1 MQFNKIY
8 DIYQK
13 FEERNI
19 IFSFSGVIT
28 SDFLNAVLDIVEAK
42 VDYLEESP
50 KIKKKVLKI
59 LVECVQNIYYHAENQ
74 FSFLKEEETK
84 KKSNNALVMV
94 VKDDEGFIIET
105 GNYIENHLVD
115 DLKERI
121 ENINKLDKIEL
132 RELYRDVLANGTF
145 SDKGTAGLGMIDIA
159 RKSGNKLNYSF
170 LPVDSDLSFFTLSVN
185 IN

>member
-84 KKSNNALVMV
+84 IIMTKEDVALF
-94 VKDDEGFIIET
+94 KA
-105 GNYIENHLVD
+105 
-115 DLKERI
+115 K
-121 ENINKLDKIEL
+121 
-132 RELYRDVLANGTF
+132 
-145 SDKGTAGLGMIDIA
+145 
-159 RKSGNKLNYSF
+159 
-170 LPVDSDLSFFTLSVN
+170 
-185 IN
+185 

>member
-42 VDYLEESP
+42 VDSIGESP

-59 LVECVQNIYYHAENQ
+59 LVECVQNIYYHGENQ
-74 FSFLKEEETK
+74 FSSLKDNVAK
-84 KKSNNALVMV
+84 KKLNNALVMV
-94 VKDDEGFIIET
+94 VKEDQGFLVET

-121 ENINKLDKIEL
+121 ENINKLDKLEL
-132 RELYRDVLANGTF
+132 RELYRDVLANGNF
-145 SDKGTAGLGMIDIA
+145 SDRGTAGLGMIDIA
-159 RKSGNKLNYSF
+159 RKSGNNLNYSF
-170 LPVDSDLSFFTLSVN
+170 LPVDSGLSFFTLSVK
-185 IN
+185 IS